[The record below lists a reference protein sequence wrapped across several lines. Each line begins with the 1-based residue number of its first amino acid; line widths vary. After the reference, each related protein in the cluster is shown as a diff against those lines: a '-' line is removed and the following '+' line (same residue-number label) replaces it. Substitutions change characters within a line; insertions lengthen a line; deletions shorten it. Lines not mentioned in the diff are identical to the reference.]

1 MDSHGV
7 SYAALTV
14 FSDELLQILPRNGTY
29 KKIYLTVNDGIV
41 G

>member
-7 SYAALTV
+7 SYAVLTV

-29 KKIYLTVNDGIV
+29 KKYTLW
-41 G
+41 